1 MVPKWCPDV
10 KNKVV
15 KRKTATITRY
25 KKSLCLQGFSQITY
39 KKICGNTGRFWLFHD
54 PRNQLIRKGPWV
66 RIPPSPP
73 DAKGHPSGVLL
84 CFLWRAGLFIK
95 SPFTFLRISSIILV
109 RRYRRRGKVPA
120 NRKLRGCIFM
130 KLRKVKAIAKS
141 LLGIFSALMALMLL
155 TYNAVFG
162 YIAIAVMCLYGIL
175 VAAFWRCPKCRKNL
189 GPLYVKYCPNCGEK
203 LN

>member
-1 MVPKWCPDV
+1 
-10 KNKVV
+10 
-15 KRKTATITRY
+15 
-25 KKSLCLQGFSQITY
+25 
-39 KKICGNTGRFWLFHD
+39 
-54 PRNQLIRKGPWV
+54 
-66 RIPPSPP
+66 
-73 DAKGHPSGVLL
+73 
-84 CFLWRAGLFIK
+84 
-95 SPFTFLRISSIILV
+95 
-109 RRYRRRGKVPA
+109 
-120 NRKLRGCIFM
+120 M

-175 VAAFWRCPKCRKNL
+175 WRCPKCRKNL

>member
-1 MVPKWCPDV
+1 
-10 KNKVV
+10 
-15 KRKTATITRY
+15 
-25 KKSLCLQGFSQITY
+25 
-39 KKICGNTGRFWLFHD
+39 
-54 PRNQLIRKGPWV
+54 
-66 RIPPSPP
+66 
-73 DAKGHPSGVLL
+73 
-84 CFLWRAGLFIK
+84 
-95 SPFTFLRISSIILV
+95 
-109 RRYRRRGKVPA
+109 
-120 NRKLRGCIFM
+120 M

-175 VAAFWRCPKCRKNL
+175 VAAFWRYPKCRKNL

>member
-1 MVPKWCPDV
+1 
-10 KNKVV
+10 
-15 KRKTATITRY
+15 
-25 KKSLCLQGFSQITY
+25 
-39 KKICGNTGRFWLFHD
+39 
-54 PRNQLIRKGPWV
+54 
-66 RIPPSPP
+66 
-73 DAKGHPSGVLL
+73 
-84 CFLWRAGLFIK
+84 
-95 SPFTFLRISSIILV
+95 
-109 RRYRRRGKVPA
+109 
-120 NRKLRGCIFM
+120 M

-162 YIAIAVMCLYGIL
+162 YIAIAVMCLYGIF

>member
-54 PRNQLIRKGPWV
+54 PRNQLNREVPWV
-66 RIPPSPP
+66 RIPPAPP

>member
-1 MVPKWCPDV
+1 M
-10 KNKVV
+10 
-15 KRKTATITRY
+15 RKYRTVLAVSRPSKSVEPRGSVGSNPTR
-25 KKSLCLQGFSQITY
+25 SA
-39 KKICGNTGRFWLFHD
+39 N
-54 PRNQLIRKGPWV
+54 
-66 RIPPSPP
+66 
-73 DAKGHPSGVLL
+73 AKGHPIGVFLISNNNKGQL
-84 CFLWRAGLFIK
+84 RSKGKSLFSFLW
-95 SPFTFLRISSIILV
+95 ISSIILV

>member
-1 MVPKWCPDV
+1 
-10 KNKVV
+10 
-15 KRKTATITRY
+15 
-25 KKSLCLQGFSQITY
+25 
-39 KKICGNTGRFWLFHD
+39 
-54 PRNQLIRKGPWV
+54 
-66 RIPPSPP
+66 
-73 DAKGHPSGVLL
+73 
-84 CFLWRAGLFIK
+84 
-95 SPFTFLRISSIILV
+95 
-109 RRYRRRGKVPA
+109 
-120 NRKLRGCIFM
+120 M

-162 YIAIAVMCLYGIL
+162 YIAIAVMCLYRIL

>member
-1 MVPKWCPDV
+1 
-10 KNKVV
+10 
-15 KRKTATITRY
+15 
-25 KKSLCLQGFSQITY
+25 
-39 KKICGNTGRFWLFHD
+39 
-54 PRNQLIRKGPWV
+54 
-66 RIPPSPP
+66 
-73 DAKGHPSGVLL
+73 
-84 CFLWRAGLFIK
+84 
-95 SPFTFLRISSIILV
+95 
-109 RRYRRRGKVPA
+109 
-120 NRKLRGCIFM
+120 M

-175 VAAFWRCPKCRKNL
+175 VAAFWRCHKCRKNL

>member
-1 MVPKWCPDV
+1 MRTV
-10 KNKVV
+10 
-15 KRKTATITRY
+15 
-25 KKSLCLQGFSQITY
+25 F
-39 KKICGNTGRFWLFHD
+39 
-54 PRNQLIRKGPWV
+54 
-66 RIPPSPP
+66 
-73 DAKGHPSGVLL
+73 
-84 CFLWRAGLFIK
+84 RAL
-95 SPFTFLRISSIILV
+95 
-109 RRYRRRGKVPA
+109 RRRGKVPA
-120 NRKLRGCIFM
+120 NRKLRGCIFI

-175 VAAFWRCPKCRKNL
+175 VAAFWRCPKCRKKL

>member
-1 MVPKWCPDV
+1 M
-10 KNKVV
+10 
-15 KRKTATITRY
+15 KT
-25 KKSLCLQGFSQITY
+25 
-39 KKICGNTGRFWLFHD
+39 
-54 PRNQLIRKGPWV
+54 LIYWRLLIVFLLGT
-66 RIPPSPP
+66 
-73 DAKGHPSGVLL
+73 HTSGVLL

-109 RRYRRRGKVPA
+109 RRYRRRCKVPA

-130 KLRKVKAIAKS
+130 KLRKVKTIAKS

-189 GPLYVKYCPNCGEK
+189 GPLYVKYCPICGEK
-203 LN
+203 LNWQLPACQAGRSWTWRS

>member
-1 MVPKWCPDV
+1 
-10 KNKVV
+10 
-15 KRKTATITRY
+15 
-25 KKSLCLQGFSQITY
+25 
-39 KKICGNTGRFWLFHD
+39 
-54 PRNQLIRKGPWV
+54 
-66 RIPPSPP
+66 
-73 DAKGHPSGVLL
+73 
-84 CFLWRAGLFIK
+84 
-95 SPFTFLRISSIILV
+95 
-109 RRYRRRGKVPA
+109 
-120 NRKLRGCIFM
+120 M

-155 TYNAVFG
+155 TYKAVFG